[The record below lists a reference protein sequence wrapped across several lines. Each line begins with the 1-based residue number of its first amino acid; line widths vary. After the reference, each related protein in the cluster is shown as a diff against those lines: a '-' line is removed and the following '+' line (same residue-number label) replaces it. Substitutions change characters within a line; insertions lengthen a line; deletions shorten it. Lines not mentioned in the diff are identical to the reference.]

1 MSKKFLTSIDLSKN
15 QILNTV
21 VHNETN
27 SSNISSPSEGQ
38 IFYDTNLKRLFYY
51 NGTAWV
57 GADSNDAISQLNGN
71 AIVDYIN
78 SENTTKNISIEK
90 LSKNSITI
98 GETSIKLGATV
109 SNLSG
114 TTVNDISLSKN
125 TVGFSIS
132 GGATTKTLKV
142 EDNTTIKTNSIE
154 LANNKTLTLTGSLD
168 IGGANK
174 TGKITI
180 SSNDDTDRSLT
191 LTNTNLELAGSG
203 TKLTINNT
211 PTIQGTGKV
220 TLGVSSDISLYGDKS
235 ATLNAD
241 LTIGTTHQYSK
252 SITLKTTESNDTPD
266 VVAIFPKV
274 GSLTLVGVDTTQDLT
289 NKKINGLTITTAT
302 GKTLDLSKASLT
314 IGSSSTG
321 SGNITIQ
328 SDSGTN
334 RTLTLSGSP
343 TIGGD
348 KTANLLANLSV
359 GISSSNEGQVNIRSA
374 GADQTTIIGP
384 NNGTVTLPAG
394 TLVETGDS
402 RLHTQGTDAGTSN
415 ATFQVGTNGIKL
427 KSSLTGGENIEL
439 QVRDSADLS
448 LANIR
453 VKNLYVE
460 GTQTVLNSEELNIK
474 DNIIVLNSGVE
485 NKSENS
491 DAGIEIHRYKNIT
504 SETPEE
510 QPVSLIFNESTGKWI
525 ASYINKSNESRDF
538 LPIAFKYSETF
549 GDGAST
555 SFNIYHNLNTK
566 DLSVSIRE
574 VALPYAEVIADVYF
588 TTDNYITIGTSTAP
602 TANQYRVTIIG

>member
-38 IFYDTNLKRLFYY
+38 IFYDTNLNRLFYY

-57 GADSNDAISQLNGN
+57 GADSNDAVSQLNGN

-78 SENTTKNISIEK
+78 SENTIKNISIEK

-549 GDGAST
+549 GDGSST